1 MQTWSIEFSYVNLA
15 FFILFSLNKLKLPVL
30 LQLCLELNMDHLGQ
44 LELDIEL
51 EWDLEQALDLDP
63 KKNIL

>member
-1 MQTWSIEFSYVNLA
+1 
-15 FFILFSLNKLKLPVL
+15 
-30 LQLCLELNMDHLGQ
+30 MDHLGQ

>member
-1 MQTWSIEFSYVNLA
+1 MNLA